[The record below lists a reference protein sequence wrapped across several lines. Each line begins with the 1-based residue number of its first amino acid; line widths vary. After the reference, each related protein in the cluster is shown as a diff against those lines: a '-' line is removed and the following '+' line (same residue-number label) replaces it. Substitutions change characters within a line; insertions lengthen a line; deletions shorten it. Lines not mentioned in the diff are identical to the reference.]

1 MKSPGPKE
9 GALVLPATSAIG
21 RRCPTTAILAL
32 TVAASLA
39 AAGQERRPFRS
50 GARTVA
56 VYATVSD
63 EAGRLVPDL
72 THEDFEIYDNGKEQP
87 ITLFAS
93 EVQPISVVMLLDRSG
108 SVMTNFRLVEVAAG
122 EFVKGLLPAD
132 KVRIGSF
139 AGRIQLDPRE
149 FTSDRGEMLNILRT
163 ELQPA
168 GPTPLWNAV
177 SVAVTAL
184 RHQEGRRVILVFT
197 DGVDYTGGGRSV
209 GLNEALRRA
218 QEDNVM
224 VYAIGLA
231 TERRVS
237 GRGRRGGII
246 IGPAPMRPRVE
257 IQRPDPGLPRIAVE
271 TGGGYFELRR
281 TSDLAATFA
290 KVVDELHRQ
299 YALGFEPPKL
309 DGKSHRLEV
318 RLKRPGLNARARRA
332 YIAAR
337 DDS

>member
-1 MKSPGPKE
+1 LG
-9 GALVLPATSAIG
+9 LPASAFG
-21 RRCPTTAILAL
+21 SRCPVPAIPAVAIAAAI
-32 TVAASLA
+32 TVAA
-39 AAGQERRPFRS
+39 QEPQLFRS

-63 EAGRLVPDL
+63 ESGRLAPDL
-72 THEDFEIYDNGKEQP
+72 SRDDFEIYDNGKRQAL
-87 ITLFAS
+87 TVFAS

-108 SVMTNFRLVEVAAG
+108 SMLTNFRLVEVAAG

-139 AGRIQLDPRE
+139 AGRIQLDPRD

-177 SVAVTAL
+177 TVAVTAL

-209 GLNEALRRA
+209 GLNEAMKRA

-231 TERRVS
+231 TERRVT
-237 GRGRRGGII
+237 GRDARRGGVI
-246 IGPAPMRPRVE
+246 IGPAPIRPRVE
-257 IQRPDPGLPRIAVE
+257 IQHPDPGLPRIAAE

-281 TSDLAATFA
+281 TSDLRATFA
-290 KVVDELHRQ
+290 RVADELHRQ

-309 DGKSHRLEV
+309 DGKSHKLEV
-318 RLKRPGLNARARRA
+318 RVKRDGLNVRARRA

-337 DDS
+337 EDSEGTR

>member
-1 MKSPGPKE
+1 MRF
-9 GALVLPATSAIG
+9 PATSAC
-21 RRCPTTAILAL
+21 RPPLR
-32 TVAASLA
+32 TVAALALAIGPCVA
-39 AAGQERRPFRS
+39 AAGQQPFRS

-63 EAGRLVPDL
+63 ESGRLVPDL
-72 THEDFEIYDNGKEQP
+72 EREDFEIHDNGKPQP

-93 EVQPISVVMLLDRSG
+93 EVQPISVVILLDRSG
-108 SVMTNFRLVEVAAG
+108 SMLTNFRLVEVAAG
-122 EFVKGLLPAD
+122 EFVKGLLPDD

-139 AGRIQLDPRE
+139 AGRIQLDPRD
-149 FTSDRGEMLNILRT
+149 FTSDKGEMLNILRS

-177 SVAVTAL
+177 SVGVTAL
-184 RHQEGRRVILVFT
+184 RHQDGRRVILVFT

-209 GLNEALRRA
+209 GMNEALRRA
-218 QEDNVM
+218 QEENVM

-231 TERRVS
+231 TERRVN
-237 GRGRRGGII
+237 RNRRGSVT
-246 IGPAPMRPRVE
+246 IGPGGMRPSLE
-257 IQRPDPGLPRIAVE
+257 LQRPDPGLPRIAAE

-281 TSDLAATFA
+281 SSDLSATFA
-290 KVVDELHRQ
+290 KVADELHRQ

-318 RLKRPGLNARARRA
+318 RLKRPGLSARARRA

-337 DDS
+337 EPS